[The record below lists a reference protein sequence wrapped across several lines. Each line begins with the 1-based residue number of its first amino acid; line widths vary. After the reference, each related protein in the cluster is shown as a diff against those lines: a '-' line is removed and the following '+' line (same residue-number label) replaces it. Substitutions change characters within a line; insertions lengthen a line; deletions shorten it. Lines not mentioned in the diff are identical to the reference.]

1 MCQGCAGFSC
11 VWLFATPWTI
21 ACQSPLSMGLS
32 RQEYWNGWP
41 CPPPGVVP
49 NLGIKPRS
57 SSLQVDSL
65 LSEPPG
71 KLMNTGV
78 GGLSG
83 SSRLRNWTGVSC
95 IAGEFFTGWTTR
107 EACAREYSPLIYI
120 YHLQGLLEPGSCWG
134 FAKLLNQLQWQSPMT

>member
-1 MCQGCAGFSC
+1 MCQGCAGFSR

-21 ACQSPLSMGLS
+21 ACQSPLSVRILQARILEWVARPS
-32 RQEYWNGWP
+32 
-41 CPPPGVVP
+41 PGDLP
-49 NLGIKPRS
+49 NPGIEPRS
-57 SSLQVDSL
+57 PTLQVDSL